1 MEKMTIG
8 QLAKMVGVNI
18 ETIRFYERR
27 GILPQPVRNE
37 AGHRQY
43 SQDTIMR
50 TRFIKRTQALGFSLK
65 EISELLSLRIEMGT
79 TCADVKTRIDAK
91 VMDVENKIADLKQIR
106 EALLK
111 LSGQCKG
118 KGPISM
124 CPILEALNN
133 Y

>member
-27 GILPQPVRNE
+27 GILPQPARNKV
-37 AGHRQY
+37 GHRQY

-50 TRFIKRTQALGFSLK
+50 TKFIKRTQALGFSLK
-65 EISELLSLRIEMGT
+65 EISELLSLRIEPGT
-79 TCADVKTRIDAK
+79 TCADVKTRVDAK
-91 VMDVENKIADLKQIR
+91 IMDVEKKIDNLKKIKA
-106 EALLK
+106 ALLK

-124 CPILEALNN
+124 CPILETLNN